1 MDRIRRLITRPQAYE
16 PIQHPT
22 GVDDDDHGS
31 ISPRSQHELPFSRYE
46 YAVFFILGV
55 SMLWA
60 WNMFLAAAPYFYLR
74 FRSDNWTA
82 THFQPSILTVS
93 TITNLGSAFILAK
106 LQKGASYPRRVTL
119 SLLINIVVFS
129 LLALSTVFMKDVD
142 VKAYFSFLMFMVFGA
157 SLATGI
163 NQNGVFAYVS
173 GFGREEYTQ
182 AIMAG
187 QGVAGVLPCV
197 VQIISA
203 LAVPERK
210 GQNLPQA
217 SSKSAFMY
225 FITATA
231 IAAISL
237 VAFLSLV
244 RRRSGIS
251 LQLTEELH
259 DSISSGYAHKTVS
272 LWVLF
277 KKLRFLASAL
287 FLCFAITMVYAVF
300 TAEIEYGDVVRIGPN
315 ALVYRAPQAW
325 KEIYGHR
332 TNKGQRTFQ
341 KDPSLYVPTPN
352 GVNAIITA
360 AESDHIRMRRLL
372 AHAFSDRALREQ
384 EPLLHLYA
392 DLLVHKLRE
401 QLDHSHSEVVDIA
414 RSYNYTTFDLIG
426 DLAFG
431 EPFHCLKDSKYHWWV
446 SIMLDAVKLSVYL
459 KVLWF
464 FPFLSPLT
472 KLLVP
477 SYLHH
482 RREASFQLTVE
493 KVSRRLERQTNRPDF
508 ISYILR
514 HKDDE
519 NRMSRQEIDAN
530 AATLVLAGS
539 ETTAA
544 LLSGCTFYLLKN
556 PPVYRRLVTEI
567 RSRFKDPSE
576 IRLSSIA
583 ALSYVNAV
591 LDESLRIYPP
601 IPAMLPR
608 LVPEEGAMIN
618 GEYVP
623 AGTSVSISLWS
634 TFHSSANF
642 HDPDSFIPER
652 WLVSPE
658 EEANGRF
665 SMDRKEAFQP
675 FSYGPRN
682 CLGQHLAN
690 AEMQLILAK
699 VFWHLDM
706 ELCPESE
713 DWAAQESYNL
723 WSRPPLKVRISRADG
738 RYEEDSMV

>member
-1 MDRIRRLITRPQAYE
+1 MDRVRRLISRPQAYE
-16 PIQHPT
+16 PIVHPT
-22 GVDDDDHGS
+22 EVDDDDHGS
-31 ISPRSQHELPFSRYE
+31 ISPRPQHESPFSKYE

-74 FRSDNWTA
+74 FQSDNWTA
-82 THFQPSILTVS
+82 AHFQPSILTIS

-129 LLALSTVFMKDVD
+129 LLALSTVFMKDVS

-197 VQIISA
+197 VQIFSA

-210 GQNLPQA
+210 GQDMPQA

-225 FITATA
+225 FITATT
-231 IAAISL
+231 IAAMSL

-251 LQLTEELH
+251 LQLPEEQH
-259 DSISSGYAHKTVS
+259 DSISSDYTHKTGS
-272 LWVLF
+272 IYLIGNSIYAIYFHPLSRYPGP
-277 KKLRFLASAL
+277 KIAAISPIAL
-287 FLCFAITMVYAVF
+287 LVW
-300 TAEIEYGDVVRIGPN
+300 EIRGKAHSKVKDLHDRYGDVVRIGPN

-332 TNKGQRTFQ
+332 TKKGQRTFP

-384 EPLLHLYA
+384 EPLLHFYA
-392 DLLVHKLRE
+392 NILVQKLRK
-401 QLDHSHSEVVDIA
+401 QLHHSRSEVVDIT
-414 RSYNYTTFDLIG
+414 RWYNYTTFDLIG

-431 EPFHCLKDSKYHWWV
+431 EPFHCLKDSKFTG
-446 SIMLDAVKLSVYL
+446 SL
-459 KVLWF
+459 VLPRPEPIDEAAGSELPAPAKGGK
-464 FPFLSPLT
+464 FPVDRGESQP
-472 KLLVP
+472 
-477 SYLHH
+477 
-482 RREASFQLTVE
+482 
-493 KVSRRLERQTNRPDF
+493 
-508 ISYILR
+508 
-514 HKDDE
+514 HKDDQ
-519 NRMSRQEIDAN
+519 NGMSRQEIDAN

-556 PPVYRRLVTEI
+556 PHAYRRLVTEI
-567 RSRFKDPSE
+567 RSRFQDPSE

-583 ALSYVNAV
+583 TLSYLNAV
-591 LDESLRIYPP
+591 LEESLRIYPP

-608 LVPEEGAMIN
+608 LVPDEGAMIN

-634 TFHSSANF
+634 MFHSSANF
-642 HDPDSFIPER
+642 HNPDSFIPER
-652 WLVSPE
+652 WLARPE
-658 EEANGRF
+658 EEINGRF
-665 SMDRKEAFQP
+665 VMDRKEAFQP

-690 AEMQLILAK
+690 AEMRLILAK
-699 VFWHLDM
+699 VFWNLDM
-706 ELCPESE
+706 ELCPESG
-713 DWAAQESYNL
+713 DWADQESYNL
-723 WSRPPLKVRISRADG
+723 WNRPPLKVNDLSR
-738 RYEEDSMV
+738 RWPI

>member
-1 MDRIRRLITRPQAYE
+1 MDRIWRLISRPQAYE
-16 PIQHPT
+16 PIEHPT
-22 GVDDDDHGS
+22 GLDDDEHVS
-31 ISPRSQHELPFSRYE
+31 ISPRPQHELPFSRYE

-74 FRSDNWTA
+74 FRSDKWTA

-106 LQKGASYPRRVTL
+106 LQKGASYSRRVTL
-119 SLLINIVVFS
+119 SLLINIVIFS
-129 LLALSTVFMKDVD
+129 LLALSTVFVKDVD
-142 VKAYFSFLMFMVFGA
+142 VKTYFSFLMFMVFGA

-203 LAVPERK
+203 LAVPERE
-210 GQNLPQA
+210 GQNMPQA

-225 FITATA
+225 FTTATA

-244 RRRSGIS
+244 RRRSVLS
-251 LQLTEELH
+251 LQLPEEQL
-259 DSISSGYAHKTVS
+259 DSVSSGYAHKTVS

-277 KKLRFLASAL
+277 KKLRYLASAL

-315 ALVYRAPQAW
+315 ALVYRAPRAW
-325 KEIYGHR
+325 KEIYGYR
-332 TNKGQRTFQ
+332 TKKGQRTFQ

-352 GVNAIITA
+352 GVHAIITA

-384 EPLLHLYA
+384 ESLLHFYA
-392 DLLVHKLRE
+392 DLLVQKLHE
-401 QLDHSHSEVVDIA
+401 NLNHSHSEVVDIA
-414 RSYNYTTFDLIG
+414 RWYNFTTFDLIG

-431 EPFHCLKDSKYHWWV
+431 EPLASLF
-446 SIMLDAVKLSVYL
+446 IKLSVYL

-464 FPFLSPLT
+464 FPILSPLT

-477 SYLHH
+477 RYLHQ

-493 KVSRRLERQTNRPDF
+493 KVSRRLHRQTNRPDF

-530 AATLVLAGS
+530 AATFVLAGS

-556 PPVYRRLVTEI
+556 PHIYRRLVNEI
-567 RSRFKDPSE
+567 RSRFQHPSE

-583 ALSYVNAV
+583 TLSYLNAV
-591 LDESLRIYPP
+591 LEESLRIYPP

-623 AGTSVSISLWS
+623 AGTSVSMSLWS
-634 TFHSSANF
+634 TFHSSGNF
-642 HDPDSFIPER
+642 HNPDSFVPER
-652 WLVSPE
+652 WLASPE
-658 EEANGRF
+658 EEASGCF
-665 SMDRKEAFQP
+665 TMDKKEAFQP

-690 AEMQLILAK
+690 AEMRLILAK

-713 DWAAQESYNL
+713 NWADQESYNL
-723 WSRPPLKVRISRADG
+723 WSRPPLMVMISRANG
-738 RYEEDSMV
+738 RNDEDNMV

>member
-1 MDRIRRLITRPQAYE
+1 MDRIWRLISRPQAYE
-16 PIQHPT
+16 PIEH
-22 GVDDDDHGS
+22 
-31 ISPRSQHELPFSRYE
+31 HELPFSRYE

-74 FRSDNWTA
+74 FRSDKWTA

-106 LQKGASYPRRVTL
+106 LQKGASYSRRVTL
-119 SLLINIVVFS
+119 SLLINIVIFS
-129 LLALSTVFMKDVD
+129 LLALSTVFVKDVD
-142 VKAYFSFLMFMVFGA
+142 VKTYFSFLMFMVFGA

-203 LAVPERK
+203 LAVPKRE
-210 GQNLPQA
+210 GQNMPQA

-225 FITATA
+225 FTTATA

-244 RRRSGIS
+244 RRRSVLS
-251 LQLTEELH
+251 LQLPEEQL

-277 KKLRFLASAL
+277 KKLRYLASAL

-315 ALVYRAPQAW
+315 ALVYRAPRAW
-325 KEIYGHR
+325 KEIYGYR
-332 TNKGQRTFQ
+332 TKKGQRTFQ

-352 GVNAIITA
+352 GVHAIITA

-384 EPLLHLYA
+384 ESLLHFYA
-392 DLLVHKLRE
+392 DLLVQKLHE
-401 QLDHSHSEVVDIA
+401 NLNHSHSEVVDIA
-414 RSYNYTTFDLIG
+414 RWYNFTTFDLIG

-431 EPFHCLKDSKYHWWV
+431 EPFQCLKDSKYHWWV

-464 FPFLSPLT
+464 FPILSPLT

-477 SYLHH
+477 RYLHQ

-493 KVSRRLERQTNRPDF
+493 KVSRRLHRQTNRPDF

-530 AATLVLAGS
+530 AATFVLAGS

-556 PPVYRRLVTEI
+556 PHIYRRLVTEI
-567 RSRFKDPSE
+567 RSRFQHPSE

-583 ALSYVNAV
+583 TLSYLNAV
-591 LDESLRIYPP
+591 LEESLRIYPP

-623 AGTSVSISLWS
+623 AGTSVSMSLWS
-634 TFHSSANF
+634 TFHSSGNF
-642 HDPDSFIPER
+642 HNPDSFVPER
-652 WLVSPE
+652 WLASPE
-658 EEANGRF
+658 EEASRCF
-665 SMDRKEAFQP
+665 TMDKKEAFQP

-690 AEMQLILAK
+690 AEMRLILAK
-699 VFWHLDM
+699 VFWHSDM

-713 DWAAQESYNL
+713 NWADQESYNL
-723 WSRPPLKVRISRADG
+723 WSRPPLMVMISRANG
-738 RYEEDSMV
+738 RNYEDNMV

>member
-1 MDRIRRLITRPQAYE
+1 MDRIWRLISRPQAYE
-16 PIQHPT
+16 PIEHPT
-22 GVDDDDHGS
+22 GLDDDEHVS
-31 ISPRSQHELPFSRYE
+31 ISPRPQHELPFSRYE

-74 FRSDNWTA
+74 FRSDKWTA

-106 LQKGASYPRRVTL
+106 LQKGPSYSRRVTL
-119 SLLINIVVFS
+119 SLLINIVIFS
-129 LLALSTVFMKDVD
+129 LLALSTVFVKDVD
-142 VKAYFSFLMFMVFGA
+142 VKTYFSFLMFMVFGA

-203 LAVPERK
+203 LAVPKRE
-210 GQNLPQA
+210 GQNMPQA

-225 FITATA
+225 FTTATA

-244 RRRSGIS
+244 RRRSVLS
-251 LQLTEELH
+251 LQLPEEQL

-277 KKLRFLASAL
+277 KKLRYLASAL

-315 ALVYRAPQAW
+315 ALVYRAPRAW
-325 KEIYGHR
+325 KEIYGYR
-332 TNKGQRTFQ
+332 TKKGQRTFQ

-352 GVNAIITA
+352 GVHAIITA

-384 EPLLHLYA
+384 ESLLHFYA
-392 DLLVHKLRE
+392 DLLVQKLHE
-401 QLDHSHSEVVDIA
+401 NLNHSHSEVVDIA
-414 RSYNYTTFDLIG
+414 RWYNFTTFDLIG

-431 EPFHCLKDSKYHWWV
+431 EPFH
-446 SIMLDAVKLSVYL
+446 VYL

-464 FPFLSPLT
+464 FPILSPLT

-477 SYLHH
+477 RYLHQ

-493 KVSRRLERQTNRPDF
+493 KVSRRLHRQTNRPDF

-530 AATLVLAGS
+530 AATFVLAGS

-556 PPVYRRLVTEI
+556 PHIYRRLVTEI
-567 RSRFKDPSE
+567 RSRFQHPSE

-583 ALSYVNAV
+583 TLSYLNAV
-591 LDESLRIYPP
+591 LEESLRIYPP

-623 AGTSVSISLWS
+623 AGETSVSMSLWS
-634 TFHSSANF
+634 TFHSSGNF
-642 HDPDSFIPER
+642 HNPDSFVPER
-652 WLVSPE
+652 WLASPE
-658 EEANGRF
+658 EEASRCF
-665 SMDRKEAFQP
+665 TMDKKEAFQP

-690 AEMQLILAK
+690 AEMRLILAK
-699 VFWHLDM
+699 VFWHSDM

-713 DWAAQESYNL
+713 NWADQESYNL
-723 WSRPPLKVRISRADG
+723 WSRPPLMVMISRANG
-738 RYEEDSMV
+738 RNYEDNMV

>member
-1 MDRIRRLITRPQAYE
+1 MDRIWRLISRPQAYE
-16 PIQHPT
+16 PIEHPT
-22 GVDDDDHGS
+22 GLDDDEHVS
-31 ISPRSQHELPFSRYE
+31 ISPRPQHELPFSRYE

-74 FRSDNWTA
+74 FRSDKWTA

-106 LQKGASYPRRVTL
+106 LQKGASYSRRVTL
-119 SLLINIVVFS
+119 SLLINIVIFS
-129 LLALSTVFMKDVD
+129 LLALSTVFVKDVD
-142 VKAYFSFLMFMVFGA
+142 VKTYFSFLMFMVFGA

-203 LAVPERK
+203 LAVPERE
-210 GQNLPQA
+210 GQNMPQA

-225 FITATA
+225 FTTATA

-244 RRRSGIS
+244 RRRSVLS
-251 LQLTEELH
+251 LQLPEEQL
-259 DSISSGYAHKTVS
+259 DSVSSGYAHKTVS

-277 KKLRFLASAL
+277 KKLRYLASAL

-315 ALVYRAPQAW
+315 ALVYRAPRAW
-325 KEIYGHR
+325 KEIYGYR
-332 TNKGQRTFQ
+332 TKKGQRTFQ

-352 GVNAIITA
+352 GVHAIITA

-384 EPLLHLYA
+384 ESLLHFYA
-392 DLLVHKLRE
+392 DLLVQKLHE
-401 QLDHSHSEVVDIA
+401 NLNHSHSEVVDIA
-414 RSYNYTTFDLIG
+414 RWYNFTTFDLIG

-431 EPFHCLKDSKYHWWV
+431 EPFQCLKDSKYHWWV

-464 FPFLSPLT
+464 FPILSPLT

-477 SYLHH
+477 RYLHQ

-493 KVSRRLERQTNRPDF
+493 KVSRRLHRQTNRPDF

-530 AATLVLAGS
+530 AATFVLAGS

-556 PPVYRRLVTEI
+556 PHIYRRLVNEI
-567 RSRFKDPSE
+567 RSRFQHPSE

-583 ALSYVNAV
+583 TLSYLNAV
-591 LDESLRIYPP
+591 LEESLRIYPP

-623 AGTSVSISLWS
+623 AGTSVSMSLWS
-634 TFHSSANF
+634 TFHSSGNF
-642 HDPDSFIPER
+642 HNPDSFVPER
-652 WLVSPE
+652 WLASPE
-658 EEANGRF
+658 EEASGCF
-665 SMDRKEAFQP
+665 TMDKKEAFQP

-690 AEMQLILAK
+690 AEMRLILAK

-713 DWAAQESYNL
+713 NWADQESYNL
-723 WSRPPLKVRISRADG
+723 WSRPPLMVMISRANG
-738 RYEEDSMV
+738 RNDEDNMV